1 MLCMLRSKKFW
12 CDDENGI
19 DREYGEKLNHT
30 NLVIKHIRVKGNRA
44 DEFRWF
50 TFVEVNSLEDI
61 ISLIFELQYRI
72 VIDTFTEF
80 MKTAFHMDELSSDI
94 VRRVSAILWIDDEEE
109 GY

>member
-1 MLCMLRSKKFW
+1 MLKSKKFW
-12 CDDENGI
+12 RDGENGI
-19 DREYGEKLNHT
+19 DKEYGEKLNHT
-30 NLVIKHIRVKGNRA
+30 NLVIKHIRAKRNQAG
-44 DEFRWF
+44 EFGWF

-61 ISLIFELQYRI
+61 ISLIFELQYCI

-80 MKTAFHMDELSSDI
+80 MKTAFHMYDLSSDI